1 MHCICYIAN
10 TGYLFQ
16 TLLSATQARAH
27 TSSDQCDVLILDIS
41 TTYGTENR
49 IIAEVCEQEN
59 VKYLWYDARILD
71 GAHVI
76 SARLIL
82 DRLLPEIYTEILYL
96 DGDIQV
102 VGDLGPVLALQPG
115 AGKIA
120 AVRDIMVF
128 LESLGHPTP
137 DWQANKA
144 QTGTSYVNAGVLR
157 VNRGDW
163 AQIAREA
170 SAILGRDA
178 SLPFAEQDAIN
189 MVMGSNI
196 DHLSVAW
203 NFPGFMLRSGLEHRV
218 APVIVHVEPATM
230 ARELSAVGPGV
241 ASSVSRADRPLPC
254 AGTLPSAASSVS
266 LPRLQGQ
273 AACQLRTGQHLAI
286 RPAPAKHHGFRRVRD
301 RLAARERRGK
311 ERQRSARSSRL
322 AQAAAWSPAP
332 PRTKHWPPRTR
343 YSRHSSI
350 ASPLANPPIDSRWRR
365 PVRSATSALWGT

>member
-41 TTYGTENR
+41 ATYGTENR

-59 VKYLWYDARILD
+59 VKYRWYDARILD

-163 AQIAREA
+163 AAIAREA
-170 SAILGRDA
+170 RAVMARDA

-218 APVIVHVEPATM
+218 APVIVHFMSNPRPWQGSYLPWGRTWHLPYLALTDRYPAL
-230 ARELSAVGPGV
+230 APYRQRL
-241 ASSVSRADRPLPC
+241 RPLRYLGYKVKQP
-254 AGTLPSAASSVS
+254 VS
-266 LPRLQGQ
+266 
-273 AACQLRTGQHLAI
+273 
-286 RPAPAKHHGFRRVRD
+286 FVRD
-301 RLAARERRGK
+301 SIW
-311 ERQRSARSSRL
+311 RSAPL
-322 AQAAAWSPAP
+322 Q
-332 PRTKHWPPRTR
+332 
-343 YSRHSSI
+343 HSI
-350 ASPLANPPIDSRWRR
+350 MAFEE
-365 PVRSATSALWGT
+365 SAIV